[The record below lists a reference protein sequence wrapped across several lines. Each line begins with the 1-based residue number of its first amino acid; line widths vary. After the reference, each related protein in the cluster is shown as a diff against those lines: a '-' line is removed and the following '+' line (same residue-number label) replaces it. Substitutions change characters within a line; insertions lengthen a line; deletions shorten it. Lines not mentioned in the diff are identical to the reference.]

1 MGPHEGTFIYPAPL
15 ASPVKRFEELDHTAD
30 VGIRAYGRTLD
41 ELFANAAAGMF
52 SLITDLDAVKPVGE
66 HRVQVTSH
74 DLTSL
79 LVDFLSELLF
89 IHETDKV
96 LLSEFDVAVS
106 DSAVDA
112 HVRGERIDKAR
123 HPLHLMVK
131 AVTYH
136 GLSVDPV
143 KGEAQVIFDI

>member
-1 MGPHEGTFIYPAPL
+1 M
-15 ASPVKRFEELDHTAD
+15 KRFEELEHTAD

-66 HRVQVTSH
+66 YEVTVAAK
-74 DLTSL
+74 DLQSL
-79 LVDFLSELLF
+79 LFDFLSDLLVL
-89 IHETDKV
+89 HETQKV
-96 LLSEFDVAVS
+96 LLSEFDAKVAGL
-106 DSAVDA
+106 AVDA
-112 HVRGERIDKAR
+112 RARGERIDAKR

-136 GLSVDPV
+136 AMQVDPA
-143 KGEAQVIFDI
+143 KGVAQVIFDI